1 MMNIKISHVS
11 KIIKNNP
18 VIKDISMELQ
28 SGAVYGFKG
37 INGSGKT
44 MLMRLISGLIR
55 PSQGEISMNGKI
67 LGKDISFPNSIGVF
81 LENPAFLDAYSGFNN
96 LKLLASIKS
105 VASDDDIR
113 NTLLRVGLD
122 PDSNKKYKKYSL
134 GMKQRLGIAAA
145 IMEKPEIV
153 ILDEPTNGLDPAG
166 IQEMREL
173 IRDLPS
179 RFGMTV
185 VVSSHLLSEIDQ
197 MADTVGIIR
206 EGVLVF
212 QDTLAALHGRSRHHL
227 ALRTT
232 NNALAAQVLREKGI
246 GWTEEGDYLVLPILP
261 DEQAAGL
268 CRALVEGRLGLVRL
282 EERQKSLE
290 DIFLELTG
298 KAASL

>member
-11 KIIKNNP
+11 KTIKNNP

-55 PSQGEISMNGKI
+55 PTQGEISMNGKI

-81 LENPAFLDAYSGFNN
+81 LENPAFLEAYSGFNN

-153 ILDEPTNGLDPAG
+153 ILDEPTNSLDEDG
-166 IQEMREL
+166 V
-173 IRDLPS
+173 DLVKHIV
-179 RFGMTV
+179 RNEKERGALV
-185 VVSSHLLSEIDQ
+185 VVSCHDEGILKGMSDEVFLLEQ
-197 MADTVGIIR
+197 
-206 EGVLVF
+206 
-212 QDTLAALHGRSRHHL
+212 GRL
-227 ALRTT
+227 
-232 NNALAAQVLREKGI
+232 I
-246 GWTEEGDYLVLPILP
+246 GHITEED
-261 DEQAAGL
+261 
-268 CRALVEGRLGLVRL
+268 
-282 EERQKSLE
+282 K
-290 DIFLELTG
+290 
-298 KAASL
+298 

>member
-11 KIIKNNP
+11 KTIKNNP

-37 INGSGKT
+37 VNGSGKT

-105 VASDDDIR
+105 VASDEDIR

-122 PDSNKKYKKYSL
+122 PNSDKKYKKYSL

-153 ILDEPTNGLDPAG
+153 ILDEPTNSLDEDG
-166 IQEMREL
+166 V
-173 IRDLPS
+173 DLVKHIV
-179 RFGMTV
+179 RNEKERGALV
-185 VVSSHLLSEIDQ
+185 VVSCHDEEILKGMSDEVFLLEQ
-197 MADTVGIIR
+197 
-206 EGVLVF
+206 
-212 QDTLAALHGRSRHHL
+212 GRL
-227 ALRTT
+227 
-232 NNALAAQVLREKGI
+232 I
-246 GWTEEGDYLVLPILP
+246 GHITEED
-261 DEQAAGL
+261 
-268 CRALVEGRLGLVRL
+268 
-282 EERQKSLE
+282 K
-290 DIFLELTG
+290 
-298 KAASL
+298 

>member
-11 KIIKNNP
+11 KTIKNNP

-81 LENPAFLDAYSGFNN
+81 LENPAFFVAYSGFNN

-105 VASDDDIR
+105 VASDEDIR

-122 PDSNKKYKKYSL
+122 PNSDKKYKKYSL

-153 ILDEPTNGLDPAG
+153 ILDEPTNSLDEDG
-166 IQEMREL
+166 V
-173 IRDLPS
+173 DLVKHIV
-179 RFGMTV
+179 RNEKERGALV
-185 VVSSHLLSEIDQ
+185 VVSCHDEEILKGMSDEVFLLEQ
-197 MADTVGIIR
+197 
-206 EGVLVF
+206 
-212 QDTLAALHGRSRHHL
+212 GRL
-227 ALRTT
+227 
-232 NNALAAQVLREKGI
+232 I
-246 GWTEEGDYLVLPILP
+246 GHITEED
-261 DEQAAGL
+261 
-268 CRALVEGRLGLVRL
+268 
-282 EERQKSLE
+282 K
-290 DIFLELTG
+290 
-298 KAASL
+298 

>member
-11 KIIKNNP
+11 KTIKNNP

-67 LGKDISFPNSIGVF
+67 LGKYISFPNSIGVF

-105 VASDDDIR
+105 VASDEDIR

-122 PDSNKKYKKYSL
+122 PNSDKKYKKYSL

-153 ILDEPTNGLDPAG
+153 ILDEPTNSLDEDG
-166 IQEMREL
+166 V
-173 IRDLPS
+173 DLVKHIV
-179 RFGMTV
+179 RNEKERGALV
-185 VVSSHLLSEIDQ
+185 VVSCHDEEILKGMSDEVFLLEQ
-197 MADTVGIIR
+197 
-206 EGVLVF
+206 
-212 QDTLAALHGRSRHHL
+212 GRL
-227 ALRTT
+227 
-232 NNALAAQVLREKGI
+232 I
-246 GWTEEGDYLVLPILP
+246 GHITEED
-261 DEQAAGL
+261 
-268 CRALVEGRLGLVRL
+268 
-282 EERQKSLE
+282 K
-290 DIFLELTG
+290 
-298 KAASL
+298 

>member
-11 KIIKNNP
+11 KTIKNNP

-55 PSQGEISMNGKI
+55 PTHGEISMNGKI
-67 LGKDISFPNSIGVF
+67 LVKDISFPNSIGVF

-105 VASDDDIR
+105 VASDEDIR

-153 ILDEPTNGLDPAG
+153 ILDEPTNSLDEDGVDLVKHIVRNEKERGALVIVSCHDEG
-166 IQEMREL
+166 ILKGMSDEVFLLEQGRL
-173 IRDLPS
+173 I
-179 RFGMTV
+179 G
-185 VVSSHLLSEIDQ
+185 HI
-197 MADTVGIIR
+197 
-206 EGVLVF
+206 
-212 QDTLAALHGRSRHHL
+212 
-227 ALRTT
+227 
-232 NNALAAQVLREKGI
+232 
-246 GWTEEGDYLVLPILP
+246 TEED
-261 DEQAAGL
+261 
-268 CRALVEGRLGLVRL
+268 
-282 EERQKSLE
+282 K
-290 DIFLELTG
+290 
-298 KAASL
+298 

>member
-11 KIIKNNP
+11 KTIKNNP
-18 VIKDISMELQ
+18 VIKDVSMELQ

-44 MLMRLISGLIR
+44 MLTRLISGLIR

-105 VASDDDIR
+105 VASDDGIR

-153 ILDEPTNGLDPAG
+153 ILDEPTNSLDEDG
-166 IQEMREL
+166 V
-173 IRDLPS
+173 DLVKHIV
-179 RFGMTV
+179 RNEKERGALV
-185 VVSSHLLSEIDQ
+185 VVSCHDEEILKGMSDEVFLLEQ
-197 MADTVGIIR
+197 
-206 EGVLVF
+206 
-212 QDTLAALHGRSRHHL
+212 GRL
-227 ALRTT
+227 
-232 NNALAAQVLREKGI
+232 I
-246 GWTEEGDYLVLPILP
+246 GHITEED
-261 DEQAAGL
+261 
-268 CRALVEGRLGLVRL
+268 
-282 EERQKSLE
+282 K
-290 DIFLELTG
+290 
-298 KAASL
+298 

>member
-11 KIIKNNP
+11 KTIKNNP

-67 LGKDISFPNSIGVF
+67 LGKDISFPTSIGVF

-153 ILDEPTNGLDPAG
+153 ILDEPTNSLDKDG
-166 IQEMREL
+166 VEL
-173 IRDLPS
+173 VKHIVRNEKE
-179 RFGMTV
+179 R
-185 VVSSHLLSEIDQ
+185 
-197 MADTVGIIR
+197 
-206 EGVLVF
+206 
-212 QDTLAALHGRSRHHL
+212 
-227 ALRTT
+227 
-232 NNALAAQVLREKGI
+232 NALVIVSCHDEGILKGMSDEVFLLEQGRLI
-246 GWTEEGDYLVLPILP
+246 GHITEED
-261 DEQAAGL
+261 
-268 CRALVEGRLGLVRL
+268 
-282 EERQKSLE
+282 K
-290 DIFLELTG
+290 
-298 KAASL
+298 

>member
-44 MLMRLISGLIR
+44 MLMELISGLIR

-153 ILDEPTNGLDPAG
+153 ILDEPTNSLDEDGVDLVKHIVRNEKERGALVIVSCHDEEILKG
-166 IQEMREL
+166 MSDEVFLLEQGRL
-173 IRDLPS
+173 I
-179 RFGMTV
+179 G
-185 VVSSHLLSEIDQ
+185 HI
-197 MADTVGIIR
+197 
-206 EGVLVF
+206 
-212 QDTLAALHGRSRHHL
+212 
-227 ALRTT
+227 
-232 NNALAAQVLREKGI
+232 
-246 GWTEEGDYLVLPILP
+246 TEED
-261 DEQAAGL
+261 
-268 CRALVEGRLGLVRL
+268 
-282 EERQKSLE
+282 K
-290 DIFLELTG
+290 
-298 KAASL
+298 

>member
-11 KIIKNNP
+11 KTIKNNP

-37 INGSGKT
+37 IIGSGKT

-153 ILDEPTNGLDPAG
+153 ILDEPTNSLDEDG
-166 IQEMREL
+166 V
-173 IRDLPS
+173 DLVKHIV
-179 RFGMTV
+179 RN
-185 VVSSHLLSEIDQ
+185 EKE
-197 MADTVGIIR
+197 R
-206 EGVLVF
+206 
-212 QDTLAALHGRSRHHL
+212 
-227 ALRTT
+227 
-232 NNALAAQVLREKGI
+232 NALVIVSCHDEGILKGMSDEVFLLEQGRLI
-246 GWTEEGDYLVLPILP
+246 GHITEED
-261 DEQAAGL
+261 
-268 CRALVEGRLGLVRL
+268 
-282 EERQKSLE
+282 K
-290 DIFLELTG
+290 
-298 KAASL
+298 

>member
-11 KIIKNNP
+11 KTIKNNP

-122 PDSNKKYKKYSL
+122 PNSNKKYKKYSL

-153 ILDEPTNGLDPAG
+153 ILDEPTNSLDEDGVDLVKHIVRNEKERGALVIVSCHDEEILKG
-166 IQEMREL
+166 MSDEVFLLEQGRL
-173 IRDLPS
+173 I
-179 RFGMTV
+179 G
-185 VVSSHLLSEIDQ
+185 HI
-197 MADTVGIIR
+197 
-206 EGVLVF
+206 
-212 QDTLAALHGRSRHHL
+212 
-227 ALRTT
+227 
-232 NNALAAQVLREKGI
+232 
-246 GWTEEGDYLVLPILP
+246 TEED
-261 DEQAAGL
+261 
-268 CRALVEGRLGLVRL
+268 
-282 EERQKSLE
+282 K
-290 DIFLELTG
+290 
-298 KAASL
+298 

>member
-11 KIIKNNP
+11 KTIKNNP

-153 ILDEPTNGLDPAG
+153 ILDEPTNSLDEDGVDLVKHIVRNEKERGALVIVSCHDEG
-166 IQEMREL
+166 ILKGVSDEVFLLEQGRL
-173 IRDLPS
+173 I
-179 RFGMTV
+179 G
-185 VVSSHLLSEIDQ
+185 HI
-197 MADTVGIIR
+197 
-206 EGVLVF
+206 
-212 QDTLAALHGRSRHHL
+212 
-227 ALRTT
+227 
-232 NNALAAQVLREKGI
+232 
-246 GWTEEGDYLVLPILP
+246 TEED
-261 DEQAAGL
+261 
-268 CRALVEGRLGLVRL
+268 
-282 EERQKSLE
+282 K
-290 DIFLELTG
+290 
-298 KAASL
+298 

>member
-11 KIIKNNP
+11 KTIKNNY

-105 VASDDDIR
+105 VASDEDIR

-153 ILDEPTNGLDPAG
+153 ILDEPTNSLDEDG
-166 IQEMREL
+166 V
-173 IRDLPS
+173 DLVKHIV
-179 RFGMTV
+179 RNEKGRGALV
-185 VVSSHLLSEIDQ
+185 VVSCHDEEILKGMSDEVFLLEQ
-197 MADTVGIIR
+197 
-206 EGVLVF
+206 
-212 QDTLAALHGRSRHHL
+212 GRL
-227 ALRTT
+227 
-232 NNALAAQVLREKGI
+232 I
-246 GWTEEGDYLVLPILP
+246 GHITEED
-261 DEQAAGL
+261 
-268 CRALVEGRLGLVRL
+268 
-282 EERQKSLE
+282 K
-290 DIFLELTG
+290 
-298 KAASL
+298 

>member
-11 KIIKNNP
+11 KTIKNNP

-105 VASDDDIR
+105 VASDEDIR

-153 ILDEPTNGLDPAG
+153 ILDEPTNSLDEDG
-166 IQEMREL
+166 V
-173 IRDLPS
+173 DLVKHIV
-179 RFGMTV
+179 RNEKERGALV
-185 VVSSHLLSEIDQ
+185 VVSCHDEEILKGMSDEVFLL
-197 MADTVGIIR
+197 
-206 EGVLVF
+206 
-212 QDTLAALHGRSRHHL
+212 
-227 ALRTT
+227 
-232 NNALAAQVLREKGI
+232 
-246 GWTEEGDYLVLPILP
+246 
-261 DEQAAGL
+261 EQ
-268 CRALVEGRLGLVRL
+268 GRLIGHITG
-282 EERQKSLE
+282 E
-290 DIFLELTG
+290 D
-298 KAASL
+298 K

>member
-153 ILDEPTNGLDPAG
+153 ILDEPTNSLDEDGVDLVKHIVRNEKERGALVIVSCHDEEILKG
-166 IQEMREL
+166 MSDEAFLLEQGRL
-173 IRDLPS
+173 I
-179 RFGMTV
+179 G
-185 VVSSHLLSEIDQ
+185 HI
-197 MADTVGIIR
+197 
-206 EGVLVF
+206 
-212 QDTLAALHGRSRHHL
+212 
-227 ALRTT
+227 
-232 NNALAAQVLREKGI
+232 
-246 GWTEEGDYLVLPILP
+246 TEED
-261 DEQAAGL
+261 
-268 CRALVEGRLGLVRL
+268 
-282 EERQKSLE
+282 K
-290 DIFLELTG
+290 
-298 KAASL
+298 

>member
-105 VASDDDIR
+105 VASDEDIR

-153 ILDEPTNGLDPAG
+153 ILDEPTNSLDEDGVNLVKHIVRNEKERGA
-166 IQEMREL
+166 L
-173 IRDLPS
+173 
-179 RFGMTV
+179 V
-185 VVSSHLLSEIDQ
+185 VVSCHDEEILKGMSDEVFLLEQ
-197 MADTVGIIR
+197 
-206 EGVLVF
+206 
-212 QDTLAALHGRSRHHL
+212 GRL
-227 ALRTT
+227 
-232 NNALAAQVLREKGI
+232 I
-246 GWTEEGDYLVLPILP
+246 GHITEED
-261 DEQAAGL
+261 
-268 CRALVEGRLGLVRL
+268 
-282 EERQKSLE
+282 K
-290 DIFLELTG
+290 
-298 KAASL
+298 

>member
-67 LGKDISFPNSIGVF
+67 LGKDISFPNSVGVF

-153 ILDEPTNGLDPAG
+153 ILDEPTNSLDEDGVDLVKHIVRNEKERGALVIVSCHDEEILKG
-166 IQEMREL
+166 MSDEVFLLEQGRL
-173 IRDLPS
+173 I
-179 RFGMTV
+179 G
-185 VVSSHLLSEIDQ
+185 HI
-197 MADTVGIIR
+197 
-206 EGVLVF
+206 
-212 QDTLAALHGRSRHHL
+212 
-227 ALRTT
+227 
-232 NNALAAQVLREKGI
+232 
-246 GWTEEGDYLVLPILP
+246 TEED
-261 DEQAAGL
+261 
-268 CRALVEGRLGLVRL
+268 
-282 EERQKSLE
+282 K
-290 DIFLELTG
+290 
-298 KAASL
+298 

>member
-11 KIIKNNP
+11 KTIKNNP

-67 LGKDISFPNSIGVF
+67 LGTDISFPNSIGVF

-105 VASDDDIR
+105 VASDEDIR

-153 ILDEPTNGLDPAG
+153 ILDEPTNSLDEDGVDLVKHIVRNEKERGALVIVSCHDEEILKG
-166 IQEMREL
+166 MSDEVFLLEQGRL
-173 IRDLPS
+173 I
-179 RFGMTV
+179 G
-185 VVSSHLLSEIDQ
+185 HI
-197 MADTVGIIR
+197 
-206 EGVLVF
+206 
-212 QDTLAALHGRSRHHL
+212 
-227 ALRTT
+227 
-232 NNALAAQVLREKGI
+232 
-246 GWTEEGDYLVLPILP
+246 TEED
-261 DEQAAGL
+261 
-268 CRALVEGRLGLVRL
+268 
-282 EERQKSLE
+282 K
-290 DIFLELTG
+290 
-298 KAASL
+298 

>member
-153 ILDEPTNGLDPAG
+153 ILDEPTNSLDEDG
-166 IQEMREL
+166 V
-173 IRDLPS
+173 DLVKHIVRNEKERGALVIVS
-179 RFGMTV
+179 CHDEEILKGMSDEV
-185 VVSSHLLSEIDQ
+185 FLLEQ
-197 MADTVGIIR
+197 
-206 EGVLVF
+206 
-212 QDTLAALHGRSRHHL
+212 GRLTGH
-227 ALRTT
+227 
-232 NNALAAQVLREKGI
+232 I
-246 GWTEEGDYLVLPILP
+246 TEED
-261 DEQAAGL
+261 
-268 CRALVEGRLGLVRL
+268 
-282 EERQKSLE
+282 K
-290 DIFLELTG
+290 
-298 KAASL
+298 

>member
-11 KIIKNNP
+11 KIIKNDP

-153 ILDEPTNGLDPAG
+153 ILDEPTNSLDEDGVDLVKHIVRNEKERGALVIVSCHDEEILKG
-166 IQEMREL
+166 MSDEVFLLEQGRL
-173 IRDLPS
+173 I
-179 RFGMTV
+179 G
-185 VVSSHLLSEIDQ
+185 HI
-197 MADTVGIIR
+197 
-206 EGVLVF
+206 
-212 QDTLAALHGRSRHHL
+212 
-227 ALRTT
+227 
-232 NNALAAQVLREKGI
+232 
-246 GWTEEGDYLVLPILP
+246 TEED
-261 DEQAAGL
+261 
-268 CRALVEGRLGLVRL
+268 
-282 EERQKSLE
+282 K
-290 DIFLELTG
+290 
-298 KAASL
+298 

>member
-153 ILDEPTNGLDPAG
+153 ILDEPTNSLDEDGVDLVKHIVRNEKERGALVIVSCHDEDILKG
-166 IQEMREL
+166 MSDEVFLLEQGRL
-173 IRDLPS
+173 I
-179 RFGMTV
+179 G
-185 VVSSHLLSEIDQ
+185 HI
-197 MADTVGIIR
+197 
-206 EGVLVF
+206 
-212 QDTLAALHGRSRHHL
+212 
-227 ALRTT
+227 
-232 NNALAAQVLREKGI
+232 
-246 GWTEEGDYLVLPILP
+246 TEED
-261 DEQAAGL
+261 
-268 CRALVEGRLGLVRL
+268 
-282 EERQKSLE
+282 K
-290 DIFLELTG
+290 
-298 KAASL
+298 

>member
-11 KIIKNNP
+11 KTIKNNP

-55 PSQGEISMNGKI
+55 PTQGEISMNGKI

-81 LENPAFLDAYSGFNN
+81 LENPAFLEAYSGFNN

-105 VASDDDIR
+105 VASDNDIR

-153 ILDEPTNGLDPAG
+153 ILDEPTNSLDEDG
-166 IQEMREL
+166 V
-173 IRDLPS
+173 DLVKHIV
-179 RFGMTV
+179 RNEKERGALV
-185 VVSSHLLSEIDQ
+185 VVSCHDEGILKGMSDEVFLLEQ
-197 MADTVGIIR
+197 
-206 EGVLVF
+206 
-212 QDTLAALHGRSRHHL
+212 GRL
-227 ALRTT
+227 
-232 NNALAAQVLREKGI
+232 I
-246 GWTEEGDYLVLPILP
+246 GHITEED
-261 DEQAAGL
+261 
-268 CRALVEGRLGLVRL
+268 
-282 EERQKSLE
+282 K
-290 DIFLELTG
+290 
-298 KAASL
+298 

>member
-1 MMNIKISHVS
+1 MMNIKISHVF

-153 ILDEPTNGLDPAG
+153 ILDEPTNSLDEDGVDLVKHIVRNEKERGALVIVSCHDEEILKG
-166 IQEMREL
+166 MSDEVFLLEQGRL
-173 IRDLPS
+173 I
-179 RFGMTV
+179 G
-185 VVSSHLLSEIDQ
+185 HI
-197 MADTVGIIR
+197 
-206 EGVLVF
+206 
-212 QDTLAALHGRSRHHL
+212 
-227 ALRTT
+227 
-232 NNALAAQVLREKGI
+232 
-246 GWTEEGDYLVLPILP
+246 TEED
-261 DEQAAGL
+261 
-268 CRALVEGRLGLVRL
+268 
-282 EERQKSLE
+282 K
-290 DIFLELTG
+290 
-298 KAASL
+298 

>member
-11 KIIKNNP
+11 KTIKNNP

-153 ILDEPTNGLDPAG
+153 ILDEPTNSLDEDGVDLVKHIVRNEKERGALVIVSCHDEG
-166 IQEMREL
+166 ILKGMSDEVFLLEQGRL
-173 IRDLPS
+173 I
-179 RFGMTV
+179 GHIT
-185 VVSSHLLSEIDQ
+185 
-197 MADTVGIIR
+197 
-206 EGVLVF
+206 
-212 QDTLAALHGRSRHHL
+212 
-227 ALRTT
+227 
-232 NNALAAQVLREKGI
+232 
-246 GWTEEGDYLVLPILP
+246 EGD
-261 DEQAAGL
+261 
-268 CRALVEGRLGLVRL
+268 
-282 EERQKSLE
+282 K
-290 DIFLELTG
+290 
-298 KAASL
+298 

>member
-11 KIIKNNP
+11 KTIKNNP

-105 VASDDDIR
+105 VASDEDIR

-153 ILDEPTNGLDPAG
+153 ILDEPTNSLDEDG
-166 IQEMREL
+166 V
-173 IRDLPS
+173 DLVKHIV
-179 RFGMTV
+179 RNEKERGALV
-185 VVSSHLLSEIDQ
+185 VVSCHDGEILKGMSDEVFLLEQ
-197 MADTVGIIR
+197 
-206 EGVLVF
+206 
-212 QDTLAALHGRSRHHL
+212 GRL
-227 ALRTT
+227 
-232 NNALAAQVLREKGI
+232 I
-246 GWTEEGDYLVLPILP
+246 GHITEED
-261 DEQAAGL
+261 
-268 CRALVEGRLGLVRL
+268 
-282 EERQKSLE
+282 K
-290 DIFLELTG
+290 
-298 KAASL
+298 

>member
-11 KIIKNNP
+11 KTIKNNP

-105 VASDDDIR
+105 VASDEDIR

-153 ILDEPTNGLDPAG
+153 ILDEPTNSLDEDG
-166 IQEMREL
+166 V
-173 IRDLPS
+173 DLVKHIV
-179 RFGMTV
+179 RNEKERGALV
-185 VVSSHLLSEIDQ
+185 VVSCHDEEILKGMSDEVFLLEQ
-197 MADTVGIIR
+197 
-206 EGVLVF
+206 
-212 QDTLAALHGRSRHHL
+212 GRL
-227 ALRTT
+227 
-232 NNALAAQVLREKGI
+232 I
-246 GWTEEGDYLVLPILP
+246 GHITEED
-261 DEQAAGL
+261 
-268 CRALVEGRLGLVRL
+268 
-282 EERQKSLE
+282 K
-290 DIFLELTG
+290 
-298 KAASL
+298 

>member
-11 KIIKNNP
+11 KTIKNNP

-122 PDSNKKYKKYSL
+122 PDGNKKYKKYSL

-153 ILDEPTNGLDPAG
+153 ILDEPTNSLDEDG
-166 IQEMREL
+166 V
-173 IRDLPS
+173 DLVKHIV
-179 RFGMTV
+179 RNEKERGALV
-185 VVSSHLLSEIDQ
+185 VVSCHDEEILKGMSDEVFLLEQ
-197 MADTVGIIR
+197 
-206 EGVLVF
+206 
-212 QDTLAALHGRSRHHL
+212 GRL
-227 ALRTT
+227 
-232 NNALAAQVLREKGI
+232 I
-246 GWTEEGDYLVLPILP
+246 GHITEED
-261 DEQAAGL
+261 
-268 CRALVEGRLGLVRL
+268 
-282 EERQKSLE
+282 K
-290 DIFLELTG
+290 
-298 KAASL
+298 

>member
-11 KIIKNNP
+11 KTIKNNP

-105 VASDDDIR
+105 VALDEDIR

-153 ILDEPTNGLDPAG
+153 ILDEPTNSLDEDGVDLVKHIVRNEKERGALVIVSCHDEG
-166 IQEMREL
+166 ILKGMSDEVFLLEQGRL
-173 IRDLPS
+173 I
-179 RFGMTV
+179 G
-185 VVSSHLLSEIDQ
+185 HI
-197 MADTVGIIR
+197 
-206 EGVLVF
+206 
-212 QDTLAALHGRSRHHL
+212 
-227 ALRTT
+227 
-232 NNALAAQVLREKGI
+232 
-246 GWTEEGDYLVLPILP
+246 TEED
-261 DEQAAGL
+261 
-268 CRALVEGRLGLVRL
+268 
-282 EERQKSLE
+282 K
-290 DIFLELTG
+290 
-298 KAASL
+298 

>member
-11 KIIKNNP
+11 KTIKNNP

-105 VASDDDIR
+105 VASDEDIR

-153 ILDEPTNGLDPAG
+153 ILDEPTNSLDEDGVDLVKHIVRNEKERGALVIVSCHDEEILKG
-166 IQEMREL
+166 MSDEVFLLEQGRL
-173 IRDLPS
+173 I
-179 RFGMTV
+179 G
-185 VVSSHLLSEIDQ
+185 HI
-197 MADTVGIIR
+197 
-206 EGVLVF
+206 
-212 QDTLAALHGRSRHHL
+212 
-227 ALRTT
+227 
-232 NNALAAQVLREKGI
+232 
-246 GWTEEGDYLVLPILP
+246 TEED
-261 DEQAAGL
+261 
-268 CRALVEGRLGLVRL
+268 
-282 EERQKSLE
+282 K
-290 DIFLELTG
+290 
-298 KAASL
+298 

>member
-11 KIIKNNP
+11 KTIKNNP

-105 VASDDDIR
+105 VASDEDIR

-153 ILDEPTNGLDPAG
+153 ILDEPTNSLDEDG
-166 IQEMREL
+166 VDLVKHIVRNEKEL
-173 IRDLPS
+173 GALVIVSCHDEEILK
-179 RFGMTV
+179 GMSDEV
-185 VVSSHLLSEIDQ
+185 FLLEQ
-197 MADTVGIIR
+197 
-206 EGVLVF
+206 
-212 QDTLAALHGRSRHHL
+212 GRL
-227 ALRTT
+227 
-232 NNALAAQVLREKGI
+232 I
-246 GWTEEGDYLVLPILP
+246 GHITEED
-261 DEQAAGL
+261 
-268 CRALVEGRLGLVRL
+268 
-282 EERQKSLE
+282 K
-290 DIFLELTG
+290 
-298 KAASL
+298 

>member
-11 KIIKNNP
+11 KTIKNNP

-105 VASDDDIR
+105 VASDEDIR
-113 NTLLRVGLD
+113 NTLVRVGLD
-122 PDSNKKYKKYSL
+122 PNSDKKYKKYSL

-153 ILDEPTNGLDPAG
+153 ILDEPTNSLDEDGVDLVKHIVRNEKERGALVIVSCHDEEILKG
-166 IQEMREL
+166 MSDEVFLLEQGRL
-173 IRDLPS
+173 I
-179 RFGMTV
+179 G
-185 VVSSHLLSEIDQ
+185 HI
-197 MADTVGIIR
+197 
-206 EGVLVF
+206 
-212 QDTLAALHGRSRHHL
+212 
-227 ALRTT
+227 
-232 NNALAAQVLREKGI
+232 
-246 GWTEEGDYLVLPILP
+246 TEED
-261 DEQAAGL
+261 
-268 CRALVEGRLGLVRL
+268 
-282 EERQKSLE
+282 K
-290 DIFLELTG
+290 
-298 KAASL
+298 

>member
-11 KIIKNNP
+11 KTIKNNP

-105 VASDDDIR
+105 VASDEDIR

-153 ILDEPTNGLDPAG
+153 ILDEPTNSLDEDG
-166 IQEMREL
+166 V
-173 IRDLPS
+173 DLVKHIV
-179 RFGMTV
+179 RN
-185 VVSSHLLSEIDQ
+185 EKE
-197 MADTVGIIR
+197 R
-206 EGVLVF
+206 
-212 QDTLAALHGRSRHHL
+212 
-227 ALRTT
+227 
-232 NNALAAQVLREKGI
+232 NALVIVSCHDEGILKGMSDEVFLLEQGRLI
-246 GWTEEGDYLVLPILP
+246 GHITEED
-261 DEQAAGL
+261 
-268 CRALVEGRLGLVRL
+268 
-282 EERQKSLE
+282 K
-290 DIFLELTG
+290 
-298 KAASL
+298 